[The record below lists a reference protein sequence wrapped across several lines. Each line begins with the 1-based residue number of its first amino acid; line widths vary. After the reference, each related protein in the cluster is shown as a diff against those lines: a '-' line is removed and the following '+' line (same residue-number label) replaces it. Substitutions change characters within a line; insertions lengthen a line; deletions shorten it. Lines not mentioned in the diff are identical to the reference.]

1 MCFETTFEVINHAQ
15 SYQGIRGQTRG
26 ELGIS
31 GNLMYTESFRNG
43 YKGKSDR
50 TTDLIQPMYNSCTA
64 FRLER
69 TAKFAEAHSLPG
81 GFKDS
86 TQN

>member
-1 MCFETTFEVINHAQ
+1 
-15 SYQGIRGQTRG
+15 
-26 ELGIS
+26 
-31 GNLMYTESFRNG
+31 MYTESFRNG